1 MRISDWSSDVCSSD
15 LGIIVGPVNHADVF
29 DPDAFEFPGVSND
42 QVAGGFAF
50 IALCQAPFECLAQS
64 RFRKRL
70 WHEVDDTVLECL
82 EGAVGIR
89 GDDDGIERAGNRALQ
104 QVEAIAAMKVQIKEK
119 EIRHRR
125 LQMSFGGPEIAKDLQ
140 PLQDRKSTRL
150 NSSH

>member
-15 LGIIVGPVNHADVF
+15 L
-29 DPDAFEFPGVSND
+29 
-42 QVAGGFAF
+42 FAF

-104 QVEAIAAMKVQIKEK
+104 QVEAIAAMKVQIKERS
-119 EIRHRR
+119 EEHTSE
-125 LQMSFGGPEIAKDLQ
+125 LQSLMRISYAVLC
-140 PLQDRKSTRL
+140 L
-150 NSSH
+150 